1 MAKTMLGSPIYMAPE
16 ILLGEEYTMKADI
29 WSLGVMFY
37 EMLYGKCPFEG
48 KNIAQ
53 LIDLIHEYDIKFPPE
68 FQVSESTTK
77 LICKML
83 TRDASKRIE
92 WEGICEALQNPMLVK
107 KVSFPITKLQK
118 EVVSSDQTLPLPRLK
133 LEMKIEP
140 NSPSLPYSSLMQKV
154 HYYTPTHHTG

>member
-1 MAKTMLGSPIYMAPE
+1 
-16 ILLGEEYTMKADI
+16 
-29 WSLGVMFY
+29 
-37 EMLYGKCPFEG
+37 
-48 KNIAQ
+48 
-53 LIDLIHEYDIKFPPE
+53 
-68 FQVSESTTK
+68 
-77 LICKML
+77 
-83 TRDASKRIE
+83 
-92 WEGICEALQNPMLVK
+92 MLVK